1 MPKLRIENFKC
12 YKKEELLF
20 GDLTVLVG
28 ANGAGKSSVIQSL
41 LLLHEA
47 VQAPKEHRRLPMNGF
62 RSQNLGSASDI
73 VFNNDISLDI
83 KLSWVVDKPLKSS
96 RVTLRSPDGDVIFNI
111 DKIKC
116 SIGENEL
123 TKAEFHFISADRIGS
138 SIAQPMHSSGNLNV
152 GDKGEYCAQLLADTY
167 SHKVNSSRLYD
178 NNTSPFLLDQVNL
191 YIKDLFPG
199 VEIVANSSEEMQT
212 AQVQMRNSVHSEFGL
227 STNVGYGISY
237 LLPIIV
243 VGLMADKGSMM
254 IVENP
259 EAHLHPSAQS
269 QIGKFLAM
277 VAATGTRVVIETHSD
292 HLVNG
297 IQYYAL
303 SHGKFLPNVIINNFS
318 IASKAESH
326 KRYIKI
332 DRIKLE
338 GNGDYSCW
346 PIGFMDQNKKDLYEL
361 YNLRRSI
368 HNNRNM

>member
-12 YKKEELLF
+12 YQKEELLF

-28 ANGAGKSSVIQSL
+28 TNGAGKSSVIQSL

-47 VQAPKEHRRLPMNGF
+47 VKSPKENRRLPLNDF

-73 VFNNDISLDI
+73 VFNNDTSLDI
-83 KLSWVVDKPLKSS
+83 KLSWLVDKPLKSS
-96 RVTLRSPDGDVIFNI
+96 RVTLRRPDGDAMFNI
-111 DKIKC
+111 DKVKC
-116 SIGENEL
+116 SKGENEL
-123 TKAEFHFISADRIGS
+123 TKTEFHFISADRIGS
-138 SIAQPMHSSGNLNV
+138 SIAQSMHSSENLNI

-167 SHKVNSSRLYD
+167 SHKVNSLRLYD
-178 NNTSPFLLDQVNL
+178 NNTSPFILDQVNL

-199 VEIVANSSEEMQT
+199 VEIVANSSEKMQT
-212 AQVQMRNSVHSEFGL
+212 AQVQIRNSVHSEFAL

-243 VGLMADKGSMM
+243 AGLISDKGSMM

-297 IQYYAL
+297 IQNYAL
-303 SHGKFLPNVIINNFS
+303 SHSNFLPNVIINNFS
-318 IASKAESH
+318 IARKAESN
-326 KRYIKI
+326 KGYIKI

-338 GNGDYSCW
+338 ENGDYSCW
-346 PIGFMDQNKKDLYEL
+346 PKGFMDQSKKDLYEL
-361 YNLRRSI
+361 YNLRKNI

>member
-1 MPKLRIENFKC
+1 M
-12 YKKEELLF
+12 
-20 GDLTVLVG
+20 
-28 ANGAGKSSVIQSL
+28 
-41 LLLHEA
+41 
-47 VQAPKEHRRLPMNGF
+47 
-62 RSQNLGSASDI
+62 
-73 VFNNDISLDI
+73 
-83 KLSWVVDKPLKSS
+83 
-96 RVTLRSPDGDVIFNI
+96 
-111 DKIKC
+111 
-116 SIGENEL
+116 
-123 TKAEFHFISADRIGS
+123 
-138 SIAQPMHSSGNLNV
+138 
-152 GDKGEYCAQLLADTY
+152 
-167 SHKVNSSRLYD
+167 
-178 NNTSPFLLDQVNL
+178 NL